1 MKLIKKSLLLLLFI
15 SALPALNSHP
25 AYDDSGM
32 SSNHPGYSG
41 APPPPCSACNHS
53 MNMGGLMS
61 MHSNLTAYWLDVKGA
76 PFKSEGVIRNYYIRA
91 DEVVWDYAP
100 KGYNGITGKAWN
112 DDEKIWTKRQAP
124 YLGSKYIKCIYR
136 EYTDETFTKLKKRS
150 KNEEYMGTTGPTI
163 RAEVGDTI
171 IIKFKNDCDFPTTM
185 HPHGVF
191 YNKDS
196 EGAPYSDGSKGKDK
210 KDDGVP
216 PGYEH
221 TYTWYVPER
230 AGPASMDGSTAMWM
244 YHSHANEAT
253 DIQAGLMGFMVI
265 TAKGLANPDATP
277 IDVDQELFFNF
288 QIFDESQSPC
298 FNRNLKRYGK
308 APYPDPTDAKF
319 KKSNTK
325 YAINGYIFGNNPM
338 PKIKKDS
345 RVRWNIMSMELHTPH
360 WHGNTFV
367 TDGMRMDII
376 GLLHAE
382 MKVVDMVP
390 DNVGIW
396 LYHCHVPDHFHN
408 GMVTRYEVV
417 E

>member
-1 MKLIKKSLLLLLFI
+1 
-15 SALPALNSHP
+15 
-25 AYDDSGM
+25 
-32 SSNHPGYSG
+32 
-41 APPPPCSACNHS
+41 
-53 MNMGGLMS
+53 
-61 MHSNLTAYWLDVKGA
+61 MHSNLTAYWADVKGA
-76 PFKSEGVIRNYYIRA
+76 PWKAEGIVRNYYIRA

-100 KGYNGITGKAWN
+100 RGYNVITGKAWT
-112 DDEKIWTKRQAP
+112 DEEKVFAKRGAP

-136 EYTDETFTKLKKRS
+136 EYTDASFTKLKKRS
-150 KNEEYMGTTGPTI
+150 ANEQYMGTLGPTI

-171 IIKFKNDCDFPTTM
+171 KILFKNACDFPTTM

-191 YNKDS
+191 YNKDG
-196 EGAPYSDGSKGKDK
+196 EGAPYADGTKGKDK
-210 KDDGVP
+210 KDDAVQ
-216 PGYEH
+216 PGCEH
-221 TYTWYVPER
+221 TYHWYAPER

-253 DIQAGLMGFMVI
+253 DIQAGLMGFMII

-277 IDVDQELFFNF
+277 IDVDQEIFMNF
-288 QIFDESQSPC
+288 QIFDETKTPY
-298 FNRNLKRYGK
+298 FERNIKRFG
-308 APYPDPTDAKF
+308 
-319 KKSNTK
+319 KKSIDVKDPAFKASNSKFT
-325 YAINGYIFGNNPM
+325 INGYIFGNSPRL
-338 PKIKKDS
+338 KLKKDS

-390 DNVGIW
+390 DNKGIW

-408 GMVTRYEVV
+408 GMITTYEVIA
-417 E
+417 